1 MLYAARRAG
10 RQLYLAGP
18 EGHFLGFGRSLEG
31 LGLSAQAEV
40 QLEWPSRLALRTA
53 RELRA
58 CGMADAVGGALAER
72 RELRRWLHE
81 NGLGD
86 LDAEIGGDAHLGRL
100 HLFEG
105 RGSLEEVEAAAAPRA
120 AQRPPSEHRTTRS
133 DLVTAVGL
141 QLEHLCL
148 DPAEERRLG
157 PAAQG
162 ALRHAREQWARGLP
176 PSLPAVRASLR
187 LGGLVRAS

>member
-1 MLYAARRAG
+1 MLQAARRAG

-72 RELRRWLHE
+72 RELRRWLHA

-86 LDAEIGGDAHLGRL
+86 LDAEIGGDAHLG
-100 HLFEG
+100 EG

-187 LGGLVRAS
+187 LGGLVRVS